1 MQNEKNLVEE
11 ALIQMKQIE
20 DMLSESAK
28 GILSSTMKEEIEE
41 LVKESLSEQEDMRDI
56 EGDDM
61 DPDMEGDD
69 MDPDMEGGDFDS
81 DMEGDDM
88 DPDMEGGDFDSD
100 MEDGDM
106 DFGVSDD
113 NEIEFDTD
121 EDEDDVLDMRGSS
134 ENELLKVFKAMGDED
149 GIIISKEGSDIS
161 LADDD
166 NEYLIRLGEQIS
178 KSDMDE
184 EYEEMDEEYG
194 DMDEELDEEYGD
206 MDEEYEEMD
215 EDAQSEIDKIFET
228 DEEVMYEISMDDEDM
243 EDDDDIDSDMEDD
256 DIDSDMEGGDMG
268 YEGDEEE
275 EDFNG
280 LKSDLDSMGGMED
293 AEDDFNVAKYFKEN
307 PGSTIDDMRNQLR
320 NKNESYDYLGEAKKG
335 PKFKYKMPTKGFDEK
350 KKEGPKKV
358 GTGKPKFQY
367 DKNAENVDGK
377 MKKVTGDRK
386 ETKEASRTYA
396 MGSKIGRGL
405 RKGVTPNRNLTLE
418 GLKTQVI
425 SLQEKNNEYK
435 KSLNVFREKLN
446 EVAVFNSNLAYAT
459 RLFTEHS
466 TTKKEKINILRRFD
480 DVQSLQESKNLY
492 GVIRGELSKSIE
504 PTINESVSRK
514 ITNVASTGSSA
525 NLIESKTYENPQ
537 FLRMKDLI
545 SKLG

>member
-61 DPDMEGDD
+61 N
-69 MDPDMEGGDFDS
+69 
-81 DMEGDDM
+81 
-88 DPDMEGGDFDSD
+88 PDMEGGDFDSD
-100 MEDGDM
+100 MEDDDFDSDMEDDDMDPDMEDGDM
-106 DFGVSDD
+106 DFGVSDG
-113 NEIEFDTD
+113 NEIKFDMED
-121 EDEDDVLDMRGSS
+121 DEDDVIDMRGAPKSD
-134 ENELLKVFKAMGDED
+134 LLKVFKVLDDED
-149 GIIISKEGSDIS
+149 GIIVSKDGSDIS

-184 EYEEMDEEYG
+184 EYEDMDEEYG
-194 DMDEELDEEYGD
+194 DMDEEYGD

-228 DEEVMYEISMDDEDM
+228 DEEVMYEISMDDEGI
-243 EDDDDIDSDMEDD
+243 EDDDMDPDMEGGDMGYEDDEGIEDD
-256 DIDSDMEGGDMG
+256 DMDPDMEGGDMG

-275 EDFNG
+275 DDFNG
-280 LKSDLDSMGGMED
+280 LKSDLDNMGGMED
-293 AEDDFNVAKYFKEN
+293 AEDDFNVGKYFKEN
-307 PGSTIDDMRNQLR
+307 PGATIDDMRNKLR
-320 NKNESYDYLGEAKKG
+320 DKNESYDYLGEAKKG

>member
-1 MQNEKNLVEE
+1 
-11 ALIQMKQIE
+11 
-20 DMLSESAK
+20 
-28 GILSSTMKEEIEE
+28 
-41 LVKESLSEQEDMRDI
+41 
-56 EGDDM
+56 
-61 DPDMEGDD
+61 
-69 MDPDMEGGDFDS
+69 MEGG
-81 DMEGDDM
+81 
-88 DPDMEGGDFDSD
+88 
-100 MEDGDM
+100 
-106 DFGVSDD
+106 
-113 NEIEFDTD
+113 
-121 EDEDDVLDMRGSS
+121 
-134 ENELLKVFKAMGDED
+134 
-149 GIIISKEGSDIS
+149 
-161 LADDD
+161 
-166 NEYLIRLGEQIS
+166 
-178 KSDMDE
+178 
-184 EYEEMDEEYG
+184 
-194 DMDEELDEEYGD
+194 
-206 MDEEYEEMD
+206 
-215 EDAQSEIDKIFET
+215 
-228 DEEVMYEISMDDEDM
+228 
-243 EDDDDIDSDMEDD
+243 

-268 YEGDEEE
+268 YEGDEEEE

>member
-56 EGDDM
+56 
-61 DPDMEGDD
+61 EGDD

>member
-1 MQNEKNLVEE
+1 
-11 ALIQMKQIE
+11 
-20 DMLSESAK
+20 MLSESAK

-61 DPDMEGDD
+61 N
-69 MDPDMEGGDFDS
+69 PDMEGGDFDS
-81 DMEGDDM
+81 DMEDDGM
-88 DPDMEGGDFDSD
+88 DSDMEDDGMDSDMEDGDFDSD

-184 EYEEMDEEYG
+184 EMDEEYG

-228 DEEVMYEISMDDEDM
+228 DEEVMYEISMDDEGI
-243 EDDDDIDSDMEDD
+243 EDDDMDP
-256 DIDSDMEGGDMG
+256 DMEGGDMG

-275 EDFNG
+275 EDDFNG
-280 LKSDLDSMGGMED
+280 LKSDLDNMGGMED
-293 AEDDFNVAKYFKEN
+293 AEDDFNVGKYFKEN
-307 PGSTIDDMRNQLR
+307 PGSTIDDMRNKLR
-320 NKNESYDYLGEAKKG
+320 DKNESYDYLGEAKKG

>member
-61 DPDMEGDD
+61 DPDMEG
-69 MDPDMEGGDFDS
+69 
-81 DMEGDDM
+81 
-88 DPDMEGGDFDSD
+88 GDFDSD
-100 MEDGDM
+100 MEDDGMDSDMEDGDSDMEDGDM
-106 DFGVSDD
+106 NFGVSDD

-194 DMDEELDEEYGD
+194 DMDEEMDEEYGD

-228 DEEVMYEISMDDEDM
+228 DEEVMYEISMDEEDM
-243 EDDDDIDSDMEDD
+243 EDNDF
-256 DIDSDMEGGDMG
+256 DSDMEGDDMG
-268 YEGDEEE
+268 YDEEE
-275 EDFNG
+275 DDFNG
-280 LKSDLDSMGGMED
+280 LKSDLDDMGGMED
-293 AEDDFNVAKYFKEN
+293 AEDDFNVGKYFKEN

-320 NKNESYDYLGEAKKG
+320 DKNESYDYLGEAKKG